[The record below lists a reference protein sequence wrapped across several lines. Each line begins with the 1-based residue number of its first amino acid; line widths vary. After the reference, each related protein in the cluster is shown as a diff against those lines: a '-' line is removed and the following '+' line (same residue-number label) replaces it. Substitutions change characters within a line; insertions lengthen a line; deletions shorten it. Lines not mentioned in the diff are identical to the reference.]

1 MIPTR
6 PETRALLAAE
16 YVLGTLQGRAR
27 TRFERYLAESDAL
40 QREVAIW
47 EAHLHTVMT
56 RDLEP
61 VTPPDALR
69 ARIMARIAPPG
80 GAGAPAAGRPRS
92 SARRGRRRV
101 WYAAAAAATLAVL
114 ALLLPVAVEQPDAPV
129 VVEPQP
135 EFQALKR
142 IELAEADGAWE
153 VGVRGDQ
160 PIVAA
165 ADDGVRPPAG
175 KDYELWWVSGVEGE
189 APVSLGVLPRSGERA
204 VTVPAEAAGL
214 DTGALAISR
223 EPEGGAPE
231 GTPTEVIGV
240 FPL

>member
-40 QREVAIW
+40 QREVAVW

-69 ARIMARIAPPG
+69 ARVMARVAPPG

-92 SARRGRRRV
+92 GARRGRRRV
-101 WYAAAAAATLAVL
+101 WYAAAAAAALAVL
-114 ALLLPVAVEQPDAPV
+114 ALLLPVAVQQPDAPV

-135 EFQALKR
+135 EFQPLKR

-189 APVSLGVLPRSGERA
+189 APVSLGVLPRTGERT
-204 VTVPAEAAGL
+204 VSVPAEAAGL